1 MARRT
6 LALTPRAEAIR
17 ARAST
22 IAPMSPRQFVPA
34 AVCAVLTLV
43 ALLVP
48 LPPAVTAL
56 LVLALVLGPAVT
68 AFFAS
73 RGLDALGY
81 VATGMVAALAVALIG
96 GVVNEVRND
105 DYQTGIIFVGTLLVG
120 LIFTLPPVLILA
132 LLRRN

>member
-1 MARRT
+1 
-6 LALTPRAEAIR
+6 
-17 ARAST
+17 
-22 IAPMSPRQFVPA
+22 MSPRQFVPA

-132 LLRRN
+132 LLRRD